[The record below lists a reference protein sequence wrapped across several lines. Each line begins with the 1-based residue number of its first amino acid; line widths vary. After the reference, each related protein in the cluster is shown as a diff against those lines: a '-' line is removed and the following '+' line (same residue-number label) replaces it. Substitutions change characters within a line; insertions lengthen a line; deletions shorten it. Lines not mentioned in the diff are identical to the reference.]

1 MHAMTSEYNPNT
13 YRPFSLGM
21 LEGNF
26 TDPYADMAS
35 WSNNPATYSNPNNP
49 VMFGGNYTNPTT
61 GLVAWSPA
69 MENPNM
75 LWADTAQVN
84 PTAVPG
90 FADKLRDFNSQYG
103 STIMG
108 GLQGAAGLWGAYNGM
123 QQNKLIKQQMANSL
137 NQWNKNYANQVAS
150 YNTRLE
156 DRQNARVAAQGNY
169 QQDTASYMAKNR
181 LK

>member
-1 MHAMTSEYNPNT
+1 MYAMQFDGNPNIYNPNNLV
-13 YRPFSLGM
+13 S
-21 LEGNF
+21 
-26 TDPYADMAS
+26 
-35 WSNNPATYSNPNNP
+35 
-49 VMFGGNYTNPTT
+49 FGGNYTNPNT
-61 GLVAWSPA
+61 GLNSWAIQ

-75 LWADTAQVN
+75 LQADIAQVN

-108 GLQGAAGLWGAYNGM
+108 GLQAGAGLWGAFNGM
-123 QQNKLIKQQMANSL
+123 QQTKLAKQQMANSL

-156 DRQNARVAAQGNY
+156 DRQNARVAAQGAN
-169 QQDTASYMAKNR
+169 QQDTASYMDKNR

>member
-1 MHAMTSEYNPNT
+1 MSSNSYFYQPQS
-13 YRPFSLGM
+13 FGM
-21 LEGNF
+21 LNGNYS
-26 TDPYADMAS
+26 DPYAGMAS
-35 WSNNPATYSNPNNP
+35 WSYDNP
-49 VMFGGNYTNPTT
+49 VMQTNPAIGGLDISQTMPAN
-61 GLVAWSPA
+61 LVAPV
-69 MENPNM
+69 E
-75 LWADTAQVN
+75 T
-84 PTAVPG
+84 VPG
-90 FADKLRDFNSQYG
+90 FADKFRDFNSQYG

-156 DRQNARVAAQGNY
+156 DRQNARVAAQGTKY
-169 QQDTASYMAKNR
+169 HQDTASYMEKNR

>member
-1 MHAMTSEYNPNT
+1 MTSNI
-13 YRPFSLGM
+13 
-21 LEGNF
+21 
-26 TDPYADMAS
+26 D
-35 WSNNPATYSNPNNP
+35 
-49 VMFGGNYTNPTT
+49 
-61 GLVAWSPA
+61 
-69 MENPNM
+69 NPNM
-75 LWADTAQVN
+75 YIYRPTPVAPSAPAPSAPSFSYVN
-84 PTAVPG
+84 NYAPYSGLGGTSNLVSQQFLKDFPEFNLNNVANQHIAANPPPG
-90 FADKLRDFNSQYG
+90 LGAKLRDFNSQYG

-156 DRQNARVAAQGNY
+156 DRQNARLGANPNAYESV
-169 QQDTASYMAKNR
+169 ASYMAKNR